1 MSHTLVL
8 KRGQHPQSAIKTF
21 GLDNLKELH
30 QHIVNNAFSKEVD
43 IKADTLHN
51 IKKALNHESKEAL
64 KTAFYHLEK
73 EHFDILNCNEK
84 LAPEAVKNL
93 ALTLPAG
100 DRIKPMN
107 ETDLKVNYPN
117 TILSPFINKD
127 MHLLK
132 YPEVDPKEKSQQR
145 RNPLQDQSINAW
157 KQS

>member
-1 MSHTLVL
+1 MKRCFLHRLSAMSHTLVL

-30 QHIVNNAFSKEVD
+30 QHIVNNAFSKE
-43 IKADTLHN
+43 
-51 IKKALNHESKEAL
+51 ALNHESKEAL